1 MIILAQVDAQDF
13 EKNVG
18 YDSAGQSHAA
28 HDANGDKPK
37 QGRVCFSYHCCPFKK
52 ITYEFH
58 KPNPP
63 FNKNPFTFNYL
74 SITCPTFFR

>member
-18 YDSAGQSHAA
+18 YKSAYQSRAA
-28 HDANGDKPK
+28 HDANGDNPE
-37 QGRVCFSYHCCPFKK
+37 QDRVCFRYHCCPFKK

-58 KPNPP
+58 KLDPP
-63 FNKNPFTFNYL
+63 FN
-74 SITCPTFFR
+74 